1 MPSVSIDWAA
11 LKLRNL
17 FLSSSHVPGSASG
30 EGHTWALLLLAW
42 WCLLSVPYYGL
53 PGIRWSVVG
62 SLSLQ
67 LIVAGLALV
76 FSVFCIC
83 DHQIQPY
90 LRRLRTLHPRGVRFY
105 RPSIRTSPIRHDL
118 VCFVPPT
125 SPQRVSI
132 LVGCGQTLDDAIYSL
147 VLITARLP

>member
-1 MPSVSIDWAA
+1 MYLVQLVAKGTPGHY
-11 LKLRNL
+11 
-17 FLSSSHVPGSASG
+17 SSWLGGAS
-30 EGHTWALLLLAW
+30 
-42 WCLLSVPYYGL
+42 CPYRTTDYQASDGQWLGL
-53 PGIRWSVVG
+53 

-76 FSVFCIC
+76 FSVLCIC

-90 LRRLRTLHPRGVRFY
+90 LGCLRILHPRGVRFY